1 MATNDFKF
9 AELKEENSDVI
20 QTKFISTKKE
30 ITNRFISNKLAM
42 VGTIIFFLLIIIS
55 IVVMFLPNYN
65 TNDPNSSLMDLP
77 PGAGHWF
84 GTDSTGRDLWSRN
97 WAAIQYSFIIAI
109 LATTINILIA
119 ILIGLL
125 MGYFEEFD
133 RLFSGVIKIMYA
145 MPTIIVLI
153 LFSIVFYTKDPIK
166 SFMVIILSLTFS
178 GWVNAS
184 QQVRGSVKKTRNLEF
199 ITASQTLGTSRV
211 KMLGVLFAYA
221 LPIVIVQYA
230 IIFPRMIIAEATLGF
245 LGLSIPDVPTLGN
258 LINDARNS
266 FLAYPYQLLFPLIM
280 LALTTISIQFM
291 GFGLEDAILG
301 KDGA

>member
-20 QTKFISTKKE
+20 QTKFVSTKKE

-42 VGTIIFFLLIIIS
+42 TGAILFFLLIIIS
-55 IVVMFLPNYN
+55 IIVMFLPNYD
-65 TNDPNSSLMDLP
+65 TGTPNSSLMDMKP
-77 PGAGHWF
+77 SAEHWF

-97 WAAIQYSFIIAI
+97 WAAIQYSFSIALI
-109 LATTINILIA
+109 ATTINIMIA

-133 RLFSGVIKIMYA
+133 RIFSGVIKIMYA

-211 KMLGVLFAYA
+211 KMLGVLFTYA

>member
-9 AELKEENSDVI
+9 AELREENSDVI
-20 QTKFISTKKE
+20 QTKFTSTKKE

-42 VGTIIFFLLIIIS
+42 AGTIIFFLLVIIS

-211 KMLGVLFAYA
+211 KMLGVLFTYA